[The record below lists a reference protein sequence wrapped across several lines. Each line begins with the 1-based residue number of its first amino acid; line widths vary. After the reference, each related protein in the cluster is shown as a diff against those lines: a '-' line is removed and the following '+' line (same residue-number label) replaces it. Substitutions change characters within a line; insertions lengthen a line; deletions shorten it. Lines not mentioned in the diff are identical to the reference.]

1 MLMVAGTELSGSTA
15 ICDIV
20 KSVIDGSLAIVSKNE
35 RVPNR
40 FDKPG
45 TRFFIYGLLLSGF
58 MEADFGLIAICR
70 LRYSGIAV
78 MTR

>member
-45 TRFFIYGLLLSGF
+45 TRFFYLWSVDEWF
-58 MEADFGLIAICR
+58 H
-70 LRYSGIAV
+70 GIRFRV
-78 MTR
+78 NRDL

>member
-15 ICDIV
+15 ICNIV
-20 KSVIDGSLAIVSKNE
+20 KSVIDGSLAIVTKNE

-45 TRFFIYGLLLSGF
+45 TRFFVCGLLMSVEDRSSESPRQCGRNP
-58 MEADFGLIAICR
+58 DGDR
-70 LRYSGIAV
+70 
-78 MTR
+78 T